1 MLSTSAVARVETW
14 AQTRHQAGNETAVAE
29 LSALRALGAGRVDV
43 FAWRPSGDP
52 GRQEATLSAHG
63 LRLTLCFRQ
72 VDQPTVY
79 RGVVS
84 DPRSGA
90 RWTEWS
96 EDGLNVLRDLA
107 RLSLDVL
114 TERRRHVG

>member
-1 MLSTSAVARVETW
+1 L
-14 AQTRHQAGNETAVAE
+14 
-29 LSALRALGAGRVDV
+29 
-43 FAWRPSGDP
+43 
-52 GRQEATLSAHG
+52 GRQEATLPVHG

-114 TERRRHVG
+114 TERRRRVR